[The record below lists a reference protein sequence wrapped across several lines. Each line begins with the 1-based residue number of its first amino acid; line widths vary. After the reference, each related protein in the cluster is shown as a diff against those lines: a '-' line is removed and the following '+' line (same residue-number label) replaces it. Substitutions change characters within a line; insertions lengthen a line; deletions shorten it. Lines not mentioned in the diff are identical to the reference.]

1 MPPQIQAPANDSG
14 VPTSQ
19 LAVPEGLP
27 HRTRVGLC
35 LLVVVTVAA
44 LAVAWCW
51 PDRTALHFWLVA
63 QALPVFYA
71 VLAWWWAREPLEAEH
86 EL

>member
-1 MPPQIQAPANDSG
+1 MHSQIQAPTSDLG
-14 VPTSQ
+14 VSTLQ
-19 LAVPEGLP
+19 VAKPEGLP

-35 LLVVVTVAA
+35 LLVFITIAA

-51 PDRTALHFWLVA
+51 PHRTVLHFWLVA
-63 QALPVFYA
+63 QGLPVFYA

>member
-1 MPPQIQAPANDSG
+1 MHQQIQASANDLDE
-14 VPTSQ
+14 PTHEV
-19 LAVPEGLP
+19 AAPEGLR

-35 LLVVVTVAA
+35 LLVLITVVA

-51 PDRTALHFWLVA
+51 PERTALHFWLVA

-71 VLAWWWAREPLEAEH
+71 VLAWWWAREPVEAEH
-86 EL
+86 GL

>member
-1 MPPQIQAPANDSG
+1 MHQQIQASANDLDM
-14 VPTSQ
+14 PTYE
-19 LAVPEGLP
+19 AAAPEGLR
-27 HRTRVGLC
+27 HRTRVGLY
-35 LLVVVTVAA
+35 LLVLITVVA

-71 VLAWWWAREPLEAEH
+71 VLAWWWAREPVEAEH

>member
-1 MPPQIQAPANDSG
+1 MHKPIQVPAQDLG
-14 VPTSQ
+14 VEATSV
-19 LAVPEGLP
+19 LSPKGLP
-27 HRTRVGLC
+27 RRTRLGLW
-35 LLVVVTVAA
+35 LLLMTTLAA

-63 QALPVFYA
+63 QALPVFYG
-71 VLAWWWAREPLEAEH
+71 VLAWWWAREPVEAAH